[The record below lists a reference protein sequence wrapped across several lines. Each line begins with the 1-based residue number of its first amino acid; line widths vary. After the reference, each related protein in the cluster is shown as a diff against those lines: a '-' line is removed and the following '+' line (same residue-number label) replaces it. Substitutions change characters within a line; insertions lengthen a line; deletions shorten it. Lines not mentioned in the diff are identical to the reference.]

1 MTQKDNQ
8 KFIGF
13 SEIKL
18 VQEIFHEGTEP
29 KEGEQARV
37 LVTYTDG
44 RQDVFTK
51 KMFDIVATEESID
64 LTTLREL
71 MIKPILTDVLSV
83 LMSWDIRMV
92 DIDYL
97 NQRLIGALEES
108 ERISMSKLWKKQ
120 AE

>member
-1 MTQKDNQ
+1 
-8 KFIGF
+8 
-13 SEIKL
+13 
-18 VQEIFHEGTEP
+18 
-29 KEGEQARV
+29 
-37 LVTYTDG
+37 
-44 RQDVFTK
+44 
-51 KMFDIVATEESID
+51 MFDIVATEESID

-108 ERISMSKLWKKQ
+108 ERISMSKLWKK
-120 AE
+120 AGRVGNNVLLSDVDRVIKNYD